1 MYSPKRHTTC
11 PKKSY
16 AQRAPIFGRKLK
28 SLTFFTCRRW
38 CFLRWKSASV
48 YVIWLLFDFETLFR
62 SFLQI
67 RLMHY
72 SDTVIYGILIALS
85 NRTVLNCWKNV
96 RLWTWIGGVSESQT
110 LSEDSRSE
118 MTQPVWWEYSKLHF
132 YWERRRY
139 IRLQRD
145 RLLIPPEERLSSGGI
160 KTDWILTMIAKSDML
175 YSRIIYEFSCW
186 FSGLRQSKF
195 VVRRFTFSAIAGIK
209 KAFLDSLR

>member
-160 KTDWILTMIAKSDML
+160 KTDWILTMTAKSDML
-175 YSRIIYEFSCW
+175 YSRI
-186 FSGLRQSKF
+186 
-195 VVRRFTFSAIAGIK
+195 T
-209 KAFLDSLR
+209 

>member
-16 AQRAPIFGRKLK
+16 AQRAPKLGRKLK

-72 SDTVIYGILIALS
+72 INAVIYEVLIALS

-96 RLWTWIGGVSESQT
+96 CFGKVNMPSISLLKTVEQRSAKQDGLKIKSPCWDRDKSWRFRLRYDRRQL
-110 LSEDSRSE
+110 LSEGSRSSE
-118 MTQPVWWEYSKLHF
+118 RNWFQLHTA
-132 YWERRRY
+132 
-139 IRLQRD
+139 IRSHCWSTGKGNISPD
-145 RLLIPPEERLSSGGI
+145 V
-160 KTDWILTMIAKSDML
+160 KTDSML
-175 YSRIIYEFSCW
+175 RIGDVMSPIRS
-186 FSGLRQSKF
+186 
-195 VVRRFTFSAIAGIK
+195 I
-209 KAFLDSLR
+209 